1 LRGGC
6 FLLDVLVM
14 VEFIKEFAL
23 QQKKRLTTIGKE
35 KTSTA
40 TAEKNKDRVQ
50 QYSDEA
56 KEVMKKWLN
65 DVSQGG
71 VHRLRLDYNK
81 LKSFSP
87 QGLTQNVFEANKNRC
102 RYKDVKCFDQ
112 TRVIL
117 SWPPGQVN
125 DFIHANWVKHEL
137 LENDF
142 ICCQAPLESTVGDF
156 WRMIWQEKVKQIIM
170 LCSLFELG
178 KMKCC
183 QYWPPRVDDKMTFFT
198 ITITCTLIDT
208 SDPSFVH
215 TKLDLTC
222 GEEVRHV
229 DHRQWITWP
238 DKSVPKTP
246 MAPFRL
252 LQYSRHFVKNPSVVH
267 CSAGIGRTGTLVL
280 LEIATNALKRGIFP
294 DIKQYFRDLRSQR
307 SQAIQTE
314 DQYLYIHYAIVQLLF
329 VKGVVSA
336 HDIRG
341 FCAEYVEYL
350 KMLNE
355 SGEKQL
361 PLDKTAPPKVG
372 SRSGG
377 RDDTIAALI
386 AKHEKVDDSQS
397 IPSRKKTTPTSKE
410 STDDKEG
417 SKRQKKKKGKIP
429 KDKRG
434 SDSSSKRVKKA
445 TDTSSKRTEKIS
457 DSLDK
462 DSLVHKKSG
471 ATLKDKG
478 TTSPGKDIKT
488 GLPNGNQVVVM
499 PNEFSKESLAATAVH
514 TNNPPAE
521 PKTPNTRIAY
531 TPAKV
536 YTVVQAGT
544 NKVAVFKYPATPVG
558 LRTTT
563 EVFDERRQT
572 K

>member
-1 LRGGC
+1 
-6 FLLDVLVM
+6 M

-23 QQKKRLTTIGKE
+23 QQKKRLTTIVKD
-35 KTSTA
+35 KTSTSDV
-40 TAEKNKDRVQ
+40 EKNKDRAQ

-71 VHRLRLDYNK
+71 IHRLRLDYNK
-81 LKSFSP
+81 LKSFTP
-87 QGLTQNVFEANKNRC
+87 KGLTQNVFEANKNRC

-198 ITITCTLIDT
+198 ITITCTLVDT

-280 LEIATNALKRGIFP
+280 LEITTNALKRGIFP

-329 VKGVVSA
+329 IKGVVSA

-341 FCAEYVEYL
+341 FCSEYVEYL

-355 SGEKQL
+355 NGGKQL
-361 PLDKTAPPKVG
+361 PLDKTAPPKID
-372 SRSGG
+372 SRDGA
-377 RDDTIAALI
+377 RADKIAALI
-386 AKHEKVDDSQS
+386 AEDKKVNDSQS
-397 IPSRKKTTPTSKE
+397 IRRRKKTMLTLKE
-410 STDDKEG
+410 SNDDKEETS
-417 SKRQKKKKGKIP
+417 SKRQKKKKGKIA

-445 TDTSSKRTEKIS
+445 TETSSKRAKKIS
-457 DSLDK
+457 DLLDK
-462 DSLVHKKSG
+462 GSLRQRKKE
-471 ATLKDKG
+471 AALKDKG
-478 TTSPGKDIKT
+478 TTSPGKDIKYGPT
-488 GLPNGNQVVVM
+488 NENQMIVM
-499 PNEFSKESLAATAVH
+499 PNEFSKEPLAATAVH
-514 TNNPPAE
+514 TNKPPVEA
-521 PKTPNTRIAY
+521 KAPNARIAY

-544 NKVAVFKYPATPVG
+544 NKVTVFKCPATTVG
-558 LRTTT
+558 LRTTR
-563 EVFDERRQT
+563 EIFDDGKQT